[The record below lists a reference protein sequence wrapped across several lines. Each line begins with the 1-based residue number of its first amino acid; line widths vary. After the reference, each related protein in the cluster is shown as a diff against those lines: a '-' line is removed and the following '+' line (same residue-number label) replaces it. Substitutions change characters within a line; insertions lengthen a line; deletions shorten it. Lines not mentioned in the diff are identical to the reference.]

1 MIPTQKDIDK
11 ATKLIKD
18 KNKGMQI
25 GKFYWLDSM
34 KREAGQLI
42 AMTDTHYCLKADSDF
57 FTPKSDGLIYIP
69 KEFGAMEEFI
79 PPTLKQDWFRGK
91 ASSRV
96 QAAYFTRL
104 VELNTAGNVIVNIN
118 TFYNTVTE
126 EFIAI
131 IFYYE

>member
-1 MIPTQKDIDK
+1 ME
-11 ATKLIKD
+11 
-18 KNKGMQI
+18 I

-57 FTPKSDGLIYIP
+57 FTPKSDGLIHIP
-69 KEFGAMEEFI
+69 KEFGAMEEFKV
-79 PPTLKQDWFRGK
+79 PELKQDWFK
-91 ASSRV
+91 DKVNTKV

-118 TFYNTVTE
+118 TFYNMVTE
-126 EFIAI
+126 EHVTI
-131 IFYYE
+131 ISYYE

>member
-1 MIPTQKDIDK
+1 
-11 ATKLIKD
+11 
-18 KNKGMQI
+18 MQI
-25 GKFYWLDSM
+25 GKFYWLDSI

-57 FTPKSDGLIYIP
+57 YTPRPDGLIYRS
-69 KEFGAMEEFI
+69 KESGPLEEFI
-79 PPTLKQDWFRGK
+79 PPTLKQEWFK
-91 ASSRV
+91 DKVSTRV

-118 TFYNTVTE
+118 TFYNMVTE
-126 EFIAI
+126 EFVAI